1 MEKSLIER
9 VIRGE
14 EEAARELY
22 EAHAERIH
30 RLVIGLTAHEDMA
43 RECTQLAFVRA
54 FAKLHTFRGE
64 AAFST
69 WLHRIAMNVTLTY
82 MRRVR
87 RERAVVSGLEGLAE
101 IPASSV
107 AGDPMLRDRL
117 KVALAALPD
126 GFRIVVVMHDI
137 EGRTH
142 EEIGQALEIAVGTS
156 KARLSRA
163 RARLRTL
170 LAGCALEYAA

>member
-1 MEKSLIER
+1 METLLIDGA
-9 VIRGE
+9 IRGE
-14 EEAARELY
+14 EAAARALY

-30 RLVIGLTAHEDMA
+30 RLMYGLTGRDDMA
-43 RECTQLAFVRA
+43 QEFTQQAFVRA

-64 AAFST
+64 SKFST
-69 WLHRIAMNVTLTY
+69 WLHRIARNVALTHL
-82 MRRVR
+82 RRTR
-87 RERAVVSGLEGLAE
+87 REAARVTDLENVLHM
-101 IPASSV
+101 PATHV
-107 AGDPMLRDRL
+107 AADPILRDRL
-117 KVALAALPD
+117 RRALLALPD
-126 GFRIVVVMHDI
+126 GFRAVVVMHDI

-142 EEIGQALEIAVGTS
+142 EEIGQALDIAVGTS

>member
-14 EEAARELY
+14 EAAARALY

-30 RLVIGLTAHEDMA
+30 RLMYGLTGRDDMA
-43 RECTQLAFVRA
+43 EEYTQQAFVTA
-54 FAKLHTFRGE
+54 FAKLHTFRGDSK
-64 AAFST
+64 FST
-69 WLHRIAMNVTLTY
+69 WLHRIATNVALTHLRRARRETVTLID
-82 MRRVR
+82 
-87 RERAVVSGLEGLAE
+87 LANT
-101 IPASSV
+101 IQLPASHV
-107 AGDPMLRDRL
+107 AEDPILKDRL
-117 KVALAALPD
+117 SRALAALPD
-126 GFRIVVVMHDI
+126 GFRMVVVMHDI

-142 EEIGQALEIAVGTS
+142 EEIAQALRIAAGTS

-170 LAGCALEYAA
+170 LAECALEYAA